1 MPKKPPSIR
10 AYPSQRLGANRRAT
24 GKRRKPKR
32 RPKKRRLLRS
42 AVAIVCILAL
52 LSWLP
57 VLALR
62 WVDPPTTAFMLQ
74 DTSER
79 RPLLHEWTPWPR
91 IGEQL
96 PLAVVA
102 SEDQKFAEHFGFD
115 LKSIQSSFED
125 YSDGE
130 GLRGASTISQQVAK
144 NLFLWPGR
152 SFVRKGLEAYFT
164 LLIELS
170 WSKQRILEVYLN
182 IAEFGPG
189 IYGAGA
195 ATRHFFDRAPSDVS
209 IEQAALLAAVLP
221 NPKRLRADRRTDYLA
236 ERQSWIVTQMA
247 RLRREQ
253 WITLV
258 R

>member
-10 AYPSQRLGANRRAT
+10 AYSSQRLGPRRRAS
-24 GKRRKPKR
+24 GKRKKSKR
-32 RPKKRRLLRS
+32 RPRKRRVLRT
-42 AVAIVCILAL
+42 VLALVTTLVL

-79 RPLLHEWTPWPR
+79 RPLLHEWVPWPR

-102 SEDQKFAEHFGFD
+102 SEDQKFADHFGFD
-115 LKSIQSSFED
+115 LKSIQSSIED
-125 YSDGE
+125 YEDGD

-144 NLFLWPGR
+144 NLFLWSGR

-182 IAEFGPG
+182 VAEFGPG
-189 IYGAGA
+189 VYGVGA
-195 ATRHFFDRAPSDVS
+195 ATKHFFNRAPSDVS
-209 IEQAALLAAVLP
+209 VEQAALLAAVLP
-221 NPKRLRADRRTDYLA
+221 NPKRLRADQRTEYLA

>member
-1 MPKKPPSIR
+1 MPKKTPAIR
-10 AYPSQRLGANRRAT
+10 AYPSQRLGPRRRAAPKRKAPRKRPR
-24 GKRRKPKR
+24 KRRV
-32 RPKKRRLLRS
+32 LRTMLGL
-42 AVAIVCILAL
+42 IVMLAL

-79 RPLLHEWTPWPR
+79 RPLLHEWTPWSR

-102 SEDQKFAEHFGFD
+102 SEDQKFADHFGFD
-115 LKSIQSSFED
+115 LKSIQSSIED
-125 YSDGE
+125 YEDGE

-182 IAEFGPG
+182 VAEFGPG

-195 ATRHFFDRAPSDVS
+195 ATKHFFDRAPSEVS
-209 IEQAALLAAVLP
+209 AQEAALLAAVLP
-221 NPKRLRADRRTDYLA
+221 NPKRLRVDRRTDYLA

-253 WITLV
+253 WMMLV